1 MYFNAAVH
9 TGVRELEFSSC
20 CEQAFRVRLRYG
32 VRYGE
37 GAIATSSDDD
47 PRSSDRPL
55 ASNRWSRPMNVV
67 HGQEI
72 VFPPALDTASSNVA
86 SSDVVM
92 SSVRTSERPYNTDVI
107 DLTHHMLSAR
117 HLLTT
122 TG

>member
-1 MYFNAAVH
+1 MRLF
-9 TGVRELEFSSC
+9 TLEFANWSSARAANRPLELGC
-20 CEQAFRVRLRYG
+20 GTG